1 MAKRSFKLKFPRVI
15 PLIQFCRPKHNS
27 TLPAIYRL
35 SPVNAKAI
43 DIGFPGLTL
52 PVPPPSALEHP
63 SVKCHV
69 SSKPTKSL
77 GCGSCR
83 SRSSTLFISDC
94 NVEITSSADND
105 KLSHNHNYN
114 NYNNNFMS
122 PISET
127 ENYYR
132 KKRNEEKRKTKR
144 KKSKLK
150 AKPELPFI
158 NVSSGNWFSGE
169 FDGGEEI
176 SEESGTPIY
185 SSRSFSTEFSLVMD
199 TIGQKISVPH
209 KQSSKKRPNSGDYD
223 KVRRSNSDSDS
234 KKSVGTTGGEFGK
247 IKTVLRPMRACW
259 GEEGRV
265 RESVAVVK
273 KSEDPYE
280 DFRRS
285 MMEMIMEK
293 QIFEAKE
300 LEELLHCFLTLN
312 SRHYQ
317 DVIVEAFSEIWELL
331 FYDPSDQEGNF
342 S

>member
-15 PLIQFCRPKHNS
+15 PLIQLCRPNTTPLYRQFTGCPPL
-27 TLPAIYRL
+27 TLPA
-35 SPVNAKAI
+35 
-43 DIGFPGLTL
+43 
-52 PVPPPSALEHP
+52 PPPSTPEDP

-83 SRSSTLFISDC
+83 SRSSTRFISDC
-94 NVEITSSADND
+94 NVEIKSSADND
-105 KLSHNHNYN
+105 ELNHNYN
-114 NYNNNFMS
+114 NYNNNNLMS

-132 KKRNEEKRKTKR
+132 KKRNKKRKTKK

-150 AKPELPFI
+150 TKPELSFI
-158 NVSSGNWFSGE
+158 NISSGNWFSGE

-199 TIGQKISVPH
+199 TIGQKISGPH
-209 KQSSKKRPNSGDYD
+209 KQSSKKRPNSGNYD

-234 KKSVGTTGGEFGK
+234 KKSAGTTGGEFGK
-247 IKTVLRPMRACW
+247 IKTVLRPMRACR
-259 GEEGRV
+259 GEEEKV

-273 KSEDPYE
+273 KSEDPFE

-331 FYDPSDQEGNF
+331 FSDPSDQVGNLN
-342 S
+342 